1 MNIEELLDQLD
12 ELLDGAMKMPGK
24 RSLVDTDKLR
34 DVIDDIR
41 LNIPQEIKQAR
52 GIVADRAE
60 IITTAKREADEK
72 IRAAEERARAL
83 VAQEEI
89 TKLAQ
94 QKANEIIAQAQQKT
108 REMRQAAQE
117 FVEEIMRRADE
128 GLTENLAEVRKTRQS
143 LRTKIPTAQKTDLP
157 E

>member
-1 MNIEELLDQLD
+1 MNMEELLDQLD
-12 ELLDGAMKMPGK
+12 AIIEGSMKMPG
-24 RSLVDTDKLR
+24 RRILVDADKLR
-34 DVIDDIR
+34 DIIDDIR
-41 LNIPQEIKQAR
+41 LNVPQEVKQAR

-60 IITTAKREADEK
+60 IITSAKREAEEK
-72 IRAAEERARAL
+72 IHAAEERARAM

-143 LRTKIPTAQKTDLP
+143 LKSKIPPVNKP